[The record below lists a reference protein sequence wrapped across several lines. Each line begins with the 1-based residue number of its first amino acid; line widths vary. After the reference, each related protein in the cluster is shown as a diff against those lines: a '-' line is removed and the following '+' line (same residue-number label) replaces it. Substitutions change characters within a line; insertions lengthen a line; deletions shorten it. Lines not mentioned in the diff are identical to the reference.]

1 MDKLFKSLIVMCA
14 VFMLSG
20 CLYPQSERAKND
32 APKEDQVLIVQNAVD
47 TFQESNDGILPI
59 KTLSDQ
65 REYLEHQIDFGRL
78 ALYLSEIPTTAYENG
93 GYYQYVIIDAEE
105 DPKVKVADL
114 RITEEVRSLTTRLN
128 ILGDNVKLG
137 EMIGP
142 NVYQLDLDAYHLKD
156 NPTVES
162 PFTGRDLNV
171 FYNGGREFI
180 IDYREDAQKIIDD
193 NDLKYK
199 TGEDVRSVFYEY
211 TEVVPLYS
219 PELTVDDNNKVIFM
233 TSKHKEK

>member
-1 MDKLFKSLIVMCA
+1 MGKIIKSIILMSV

-20 CLYPQSERAKND
+20 CLYPQSEKEKND
-32 APKEDQVLIVQNAVD
+32 ASKEAQVQMVQRAVEE
-47 TFQESNDGILPI
+47 FSKANSGILPI
-59 KTLSDQ
+59 KTLSEQ

-78 ALYLSEIPTTAYENG
+78 RGYLSDVPTSAYENG
-93 GYYQYVIIDAEE
+93 GYYLYVIIDAEE

-142 NVYQLDLDAYHLKD
+142 NVYQLDLDAYHLNE
-156 NPTVES
+156 NPTITS
-162 PFTGRDLNV
+162 PFTGAELNV

-180 IDYREDAQKIIDD
+180 VDYRNDAQKIIDD
-193 NDLKYK
+193 KDLAFK
-199 TGEDVRSVFYEY
+199 TGDDVRSVFYEY

-219 PELTVDDNNKVIFM
+219 PELTVDENNTVIFM